1 VLDSHSFSPFVLE
14 DDTDACQLI
23 LGAHT
28 QFFPCATPGQAHMPQ
43 RRCDSDSVYLEGQS
57 DLALAEQPG
66 FGAIHRVRVKARG

>member
-1 VLDSHSFSPFVLE
+1 
-14 DDTDACQLI
+14 
-23 LGAHT
+23 
-28 QFFPCATPGQAHMPQ
+28 MPQ